1 MQRAESREQRA
12 TARGLMVDGFFAF
25 EDLEVYQLAVDLAA
39 QVYPLTATFPDSERF
54 GLISQARRAATSV
67 TLNIAE
73 GRGRGSD
80 KDFARFLYQARGS
93 LLEVVSAFHLAERLS
108 FTTREK
114 TQTLLKAAHQLN
126 SKLTAFI
133 RKLGEEQ

>member
-1 MQRAESREQRA
+1 MQRAEGRGQRA
-12 TARGLMVDGFFAF
+12 TARKLIAKGFFAF
-25 EDLEVYQLAVDLAA
+25 EDLEVYQLAVDFAA
-39 QVYPLTATFPDSERF
+39 QAYQLTAKFPESERF

-108 FTTREK
+108 FTTRDQ
-114 TQTLLKAAHQLN
+114 TQALFASAHQLN
-126 SKLTAFI
+126 SKLTAFV
-133 RKLGEEQ
+133 RKLGGEQ